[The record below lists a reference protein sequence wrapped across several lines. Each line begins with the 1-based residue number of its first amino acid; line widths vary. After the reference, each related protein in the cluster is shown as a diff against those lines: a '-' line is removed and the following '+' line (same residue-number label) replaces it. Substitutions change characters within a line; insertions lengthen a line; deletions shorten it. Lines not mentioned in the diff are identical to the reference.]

1 MINHH
6 FCSLTGQ
13 PELFPHILT
22 VTSQS
27 RYWHTVGDYVENF
40 ANVKVTLPSSSN
52 SVVLLHYTMRLVTIP
67 NCHFLLHI
75 VRNGFQ
81 ENSRCDFF
89 FPGTEM
95 KLPGLQLPE
104 LSFLTLLLMG
114 ATLSLLHPQ
123 VSSRI

>member
-1 MINHH
+1 MLINHY
-6 FCSLTGQ
+6 FCSMTGQ
-13 PELFPHILT
+13 PELFPHILS

-27 RYWHTVGDYVENF
+27 GYWHTVGDYVENF
-40 ANVKVTLPSSSN
+40 ANVKVTLPSSTN
-52 SVVLLHYTMRLVTIP
+52 SVVLSHYTTRLVTIP

-81 ENSRCDFF
+81 ENTLCDF

-104 LSFLTLLLMG
+104 LSFLTFLLTG

>member
-1 MINHH
+1 MINHY

-13 PELFPHILT
+13 PELFPHILS

-27 RYWHTVGDYVENF
+27 RYWHTVGDYVEIF
-40 ANVKVTLPSSSN
+40 ANVKVTRYPPSSTN
-52 SVVLLHYTMRLVTIP
+52 SVVLSHYTTRLVTIP

-81 ENSRCDFF
+81 ENTPCDF

-104 LSFLTLLLMG
+104 LSFLTFLLMG

-123 VSSRI
+123 VS